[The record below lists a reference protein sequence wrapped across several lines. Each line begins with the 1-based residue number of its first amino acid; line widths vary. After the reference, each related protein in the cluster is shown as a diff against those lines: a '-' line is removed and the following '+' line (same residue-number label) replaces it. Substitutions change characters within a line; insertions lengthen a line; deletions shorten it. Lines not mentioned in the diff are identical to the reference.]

1 MVSNLAAS
9 VETNIATGSVPDR
22 KNNCLVRNQN
32 MRIRKGF
39 TLIELLVV
47 IAIIALLIGILL
59 PALGKARQSARQLK
73 DSTQVR
79 GILQANVIHAQNN
92 RDNYPLPSRLDRANN
107 TLNVA
112 ATSSHFKDNTSQIF
126 SVLIWDGSL
135 PTEIFISPAEA
146 NGDITEYRGYQF
158 DRPTGAAN
166 QDQALWD
173 PKFTGVRNQ
182 NASNNL
188 GVSWQTPV
196 LTGSVSYAHTA
207 PVGIRRAQWT
217 NSFNATEA
225 SLANRGPLFAGGG
238 SNQPWTLPVNNPL
251 GDGSNTLLIH
261 GGRSTWSG
269 NVGFNDNHVSFAN
282 DAAPDSIP
290 FAFTGLA
297 AEQRTQNDNIFVN
310 ENNSRVAV
318 DNSPN
323 ATTGLVASPG
333 YAGTVAN
340 TNNNIY
346 LRLTAQ
352 VAGSATAPIPTLW
365 LD

>member
-1 MVSNLAAS
+1 
-9 VETNIATGSVPDR
+9 
-22 KNNCLVRNQN
+22 

-79 GILQANVIHAQNN
+79 GILQALVIHAQNN
-92 RDNYPLPSRLDRANN
+92 RDSYPLPSRLDRANA

-112 ATSSHFKDNTSQIF
+112 ATSSHFKDITGQIF

-146 NGDITEYRGYQF
+146 NGDITEFRGYQF
-158 DRPTGAAN
+158 DRPEGAAN
-166 QDQALWD
+166 RDQALWD
-173 PKFTGVRNQ
+173 PRFTGVRNQ
-182 NASNNL
+182 SASNNL
-188 GVSWQTPV
+188 GSVGYTV
-196 LTGSVSYAHTA
+196 ATGSVSYAHTA
-207 PVGIRRAQWT
+207 PVGIRRAQWS

-225 SLANRGPLFAGGG
+225 SLANRGPLYTGGG
-238 SNQPWTLPVNNPL
+238 TNQPWTLALNNQL

-261 GGRSTWSG
+261 GGRSSWSG
-269 NVGFNDNHVSFAN
+269 NVGFNDNHVSFVS
-282 DAAPDSIP
+282 DPAPDSIP
-290 FAFTGLA
+290 FAFTGLS

-323 ATTGLVASPG
+323 ASTGLVASPS

-352 VAGSATAPIPTLW
+352 ITGAATAPNPTLW